1 MSINY
6 HRLAAKCEVEPGS
19 HVRIKDLDPADTL
32 SPEFAALGGGTL
44 KERATELLDESR
56 AQLAKA
62 QELLWASDSHS
73 VLVVLQAMD
82 AAGKD
87 GTIKHVMSGV
97 NPQGCE
103 VHGFKTPSAEES
115 DHDFLWRY
123 WQKIPARGRIGIFN
137 RSYYEEV
144 LVVRVHPELLAAQ
157 RLPVDV
163 ADGTLWEERYDDINR
178 FERHLVRNGI
188 VILKFFLNV
197 SRAEQRRRLLDR
209 LDDKDK
215 RWKFSAADIEER
227 AYWKEYM
234 VAYQAMLRATSTKW
248 APWYAI
254 PADNKYIARAVVAAI
269 LTGRIHSLGLK
280 YPSVPKSERRAL
292 AAARR
297 RLLAGAPPPR
307 PRAAH

>member
-1 MSINY
+1 MSVSY
-6 HRLAAKCEVEPGS
+6 RRLAAKCEVEPGS
-19 HVRIKDLDPADTL
+19 HVRLGDLDPADRL
-32 SPEFAALGGGTL
+32 SPEFAAFGGATL
-44 KERATELLDESR
+44 KERARQLLEESR
-56 AQLAKA
+56 VKLAKA

-103 VHGFKTPSAEES
+103 VHGFKTPSEEES

-123 WQKIPARGRIGIFN
+123 AQKIPARGRIGIFN

-157 RLPVDV
+157 RLSIVV
-163 ADGTLWEERYDDINR
+163 AGRHLWKQRYDDINR
-178 FERHLVRNGI
+178 FEHHLVRNGI

-209 LDDKDK
+209 LEDRDK
-215 RWKFSAADIEER
+215 RWKFSAADIAER
-227 AYWKEYM
+227 AYWKDYM
-234 VAYQAMLRATSTKW
+234 AAYQAMLRATSTKW
-248 APWYAI
+248 APWYVI
-254 PADNKYIARAVVAAI
+254 PADDKYIARAVVAAI
-269 LTGRIHSLGLK
+269 LTGRIHSLGLE
-280 YPSVPKSERRAL
+280 YPSVPKSEQRKL
-292 AAARR
+292 AAVRR
-297 RLLAGAPPPR
+297 RLLAGGPAPPA
-307 PRAAH
+307 RAR